1 MTRVS
6 EVTYFDMRYDSCR
19 MLILDVPTAADA
31 PKKKR
36 NLRGSRPE
44 GKKIDLW
51 LPSYPMPDFP
61 SPDDRP
67 EAGLARTVTNLLSK
81 HGALQDQFY
90 RTFHVC
96 GICKRVIAREVFD
109 LKAHSCV
116 IEVEE

>member
-1 MTRVS
+1 
-6 EVTYFDMRYDSCR
+6 

-44 GKKIDLW
+44 GKKIVLW

-67 EAGLARTVTNLLSK
+67 EAGLA
-81 HGALQDQFY
+81 
-90 RTFHVC
+90 
-96 GICKRVIAREVFD
+96 
-109 LKAHSCV
+109 
-116 IEVEE
+116 